1 MSRRLAAILAAD
13 VAGYSR
19 LMEEDEDGT
28 LSSLHAL
35 QAEVID
41 PTIAKH
47 RGRIVKLMGD
57 GLLAEFASV
66 ADAVDCALDVQQ
78 GIAERAAGLPENRQL
93 RFRIGINLGD
103 IIIRENDI
111 YGDGVNI
118 AARLQELAAPG
129 AVCIAGAVFDQMR
142 RRTGL
147 AFDDLGE
154 QRVKNIER
162 PLRVYRVV
170 SGVGSTSA
178 TTLKVSGTSFL
189 DFHSPQKPS
198 IAILPFK
205 SLSTDPGQDYL
216 SDGIRLGIQAT
227 LVQLSGLFLVNAP
240 AANQYRNAE
249 VSAARAGHELKVDYV
264 LGGAIQQAGNRV
276 RAILELTDTSA
287 GQIVWAKNFDRVL
300 DDVFKLQ
307 DEITEEVISSLHLE
321 ILIGEPGRI
330 WYGKLTSPEA
340 RECFYRGLSDLY
352 KGTKEANASARRY
365 FEELTRVQ
373 PDIVNGPSN
382 VSVTHWLD
390 AFFGW
395 TDPGDSMEQA
405 MIWAK
410 KAVEYEDNDGL
421 GYGVLGHALLLAGR
435 HEEAIESCR
444 KGVAYRASCPLSHG
458 QLALVSTYCG
468 DATTAVKL
476 ATEAI
481 SLERT
486 YPTWLI
492 NVLAGAYRDAGALDK
507 SIPAAR
513 ESVRLDPRTTD
524 GRIILCS
531 DYSLAGQRDEAKR
544 VAEDIVAMDP
554 GFRLA
559 DYARTQ
565 PYKEPEVLE
574 RLVESL
580 REAGLPD

>member
-178 TTLKVSGTSFL
+178 TTLKVYRTESGWASRRHWCSFPACSWSMRRPPTNTATPRSPPRGRVTS
-189 DFHSPQKPS
+189 SR
-198 IAILPFK
+198 
-205 SLSTDPGQDYL
+205 ST
-216 SDGIRLGIQAT
+216 T
-227 LVQLSGLFLVNAP
+227 CW
-240 AANQYRNAE
+240 
-249 VSAARAGHELKVDYV
+249 AAR
-264 LGGAIQQAGNRV
+264 
-276 RAILELTDTSA
+276 
-287 GQIVWAKNFDRVL
+287 
-300 DDVFKLQ
+300 
-307 DEITEEVISSLHLE
+307 SSK
-321 ILIGEPGRI
+321 PGT
-330 WYGKLTSPEA
+330 GCA
-340 RECFYRGLSDLY
+340 RSW
-352 KGTKEANASARRY
+352 S
-365 FEELTRVQ
+365 
-373 PDIVNGPSN
+373 
-382 VSVTHWLD
+382 
-390 AFFGW
+390 
-395 TDPGDSMEQA
+395 
-405 MIWAK
+405 
-410 KAVEYEDNDGL
+410 
-421 GYGVLGHALLLAGR
+421 
-435 HEEAIESCR
+435 
-444 KGVAYRASCPLSHG
+444 
-458 QLALVSTYCG
+458 
-468 DATTAVKL
+468 
-476 ATEAI
+476 
-481 SLERT
+481 
-486 YPTWLI
+486 
-492 NVLAGAYRDAGALDK
+492 
-507 SIPAAR
+507 
-513 ESVRLDPRTTD
+513 
-524 GRIILCS
+524 
-531 DYSLAGQRDEAKR
+531 
-544 VAEDIVAMDP
+544 
-554 GFRLA
+554 
-559 DYARTQ
+559 
-565 PYKEPEVLE
+565 
-574 RLVESL
+574 
-580 REAGLPD
+580 

>member
-28 LSSLHAL
+28 LASLQALHAG
-35 QAEVID
+35 VID

-47 RGRIVKLMGD
+47 HGRIVKLMGD

-66 ADAVDCALDVQQ
+66 ADALDCALDIQQ
-78 GIAERAAGLPENRQL
+78 GVERRGTELPADQRL
-93 RFRIGINLGD
+93 RYRIGINLGD
-103 IIIRENDI
+103 VIIREDDI

-129 AVCIAGAVFDQMR
+129 AVCIAGAVFDQIR

-170 SGVGSTSA
+170 LDTGA
-178 TTLKVSGTSFL
+178 TTTGTQAAPVVPFL
-189 DFHSPQKPS
+189 DFPSPQRPS

-205 SLSTDPGQDYL
+205 TLSTDPGQDYL
-216 SDGIRLGIQAT
+216 SDGLRLGIQAT

-240 AANQYRNAE
+240 VMNQYRDTE

-264 LGGAIQQAGNRV
+264 LGGAIQQAGSRM
-276 RAILELTDTSA
+276 RAILELTDAAA
-287 GQIVWAKNFDRVL
+287 GQIIWAKNFDRVL

-307 DEITEEVISSLHLE
+307 DEITREVISSLHLE
-321 ILIGEPGRI
+321 LLIGEPGRV
-330 WYGKLTSPEA
+330 WYGKLNGPEA

-365 FEELTRVQ
+365 FEELAWVQ

-382 VSVTHWLD
+382 VAVTHWLD
-390 AFFGW
+390 AFLGW
-395 TDPGDSMEQA
+395 SDPDDSMEQA
-405 MIWAK
+405 TIWAK
-410 KAVEYEDNDGL
+410 KAVTYEDNDGL

-435 HEEAIESCR
+435 YDEAVETCR
-444 KGVAYRASCPLSHG
+444 KGVEYRASCPLSHG
-458 QLALVSTYCG
+458 QLAMVSIYCG
-468 DATTAVKL
+468 DAETAVKL

-486 YPTWLI
+486 YPPWLI
-492 NVLAGAYRDAGALDK
+492 NVLAGAYRDAGDLAK

-531 DYSLAGQRDEAKR
+531 DYSLAGQRDEAER
-544 VAEDIVAMDP
+544 VAEDIVAIDP
-554 GFRLA
+554 RFRLA
-559 DYARTQ
+559 DFARTQ
-565 PYKEPEVLE
+565 PYKEAEVLE

-580 REAGLPD
+580 RKAGLPD